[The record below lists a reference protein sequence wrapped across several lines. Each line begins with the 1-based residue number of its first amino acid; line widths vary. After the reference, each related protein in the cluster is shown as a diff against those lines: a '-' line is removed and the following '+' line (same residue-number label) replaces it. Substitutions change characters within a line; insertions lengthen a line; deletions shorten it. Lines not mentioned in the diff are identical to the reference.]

1 MHSIRSTDRCGG
13 WRRWIRIRRIVRRSR
28 SSSCPTPTRLPRRSE
43 AWRRIEMAVDVMMP
57 QMGESVVEGTVTKWL
72 VKAGDSV
79 QEDQPLCEISTD
91 KVDTEIPSP
100 GTGVI
105 ARLVAAEGQTL
116 PVGALLA
123 VIETAGAGGRAAKP
137 VPAPA
142 QPARTAARAQA
153 GPAPSP
159 RAAGAASAAAD
170 TAAADAAEAPAR
182 SAPAPALADRPAP
195 KAPGGPPRRYSP
207 VVLRMAEERGIDL
220 SLVPGTGIGG
230 RVSKRDI
237 EHYLEALQRGQAPT
251 APHNGDG
258 ARPSDAGA
266 MTGTDGGTPGASQT
280 PPPAVSPATGS
291 VFRPPVYQPREGDSV
306 EPFTRRRK
314 LIAEHMV
321 YSKTHAPHVGTVAE
335 VDLTKTMAM
344 RESHK
349 DAFLKRE
356 GFSLTLLPFAAIATI
371 RALKEFPRMNASVA
385 GDSVVVRRDINLG
398 IAMDAEEGLVVPV
411 LKGADTLSVVGLAR
425 QIERLHRKVIEKSLT
440 ADDLSGGSFTLSNP
454 GREGNLYG
462 FAIIN
467 QPQVGIDRMGEV
479 KKRPVII
486 EVDGS
491 DAIALRTMMYL
502 ALSYDHRVID
512 GVLGNRFLYRTA
524 RIL

>member
-1 MHSIRSTDRCGG
+1 
-13 WRRWIRIRRIVRRSR
+13 
-28 SSSCPTPTRLPRRSE
+28 
-43 AWRRIEMAVDVMMP
+43 MAVDVMMP

-123 VIETAGAGGRAAKP
+123 VIETAGAGAGAAKP
-137 VPAPA
+137 SPAPA
-142 QPARTAARAQA
+142 PARAATAMAGAKAPAIAAQPVRPAATAQA
-153 GPAPSP
+153 PPAPSP
-159 RAAGAASAAAD
+159 RAAGAATAAAD
-170 TAAADAAEAPAR
+170 SAAADAAEAPAR
-182 SAPAPALADRPAP
+182 TAPALAPADRPAP
-195 KAPGGPPRRYSP
+195 KAPDGPPRRYSP

-258 ARPSDAGA
+258 ARPSDGGA
-266 MTGTDGGTPGASQT
+266 MTATGAGAPGASLT
-280 PPPAVSPATGS
+280 PPPAVPPATGS

-335 VDLTKTMAM
+335 VDLTKTMAL

-467 QPQVGIDRMGEV
+467 QPQVGILRMGEV

-491 DAIALRTMMYL
+491 DAIAIRTMMYL

-524 RIL
+524 RILEYAEFEL

>member
-1 MHSIRSTDRCGG
+1 M
-13 WRRWIRIRRIVRRSR
+13 RIGSPEGSAAKSR
-28 SSSCPTPTRLPRRSE
+28 
-43 AWRRIEMAVDVMMP
+43 
-57 QMGESVVEGTVTKWL
+57 

-105 ARLVAAEGQTL
+105 AKLVAAEGQTL

-123 VIETAGAGGRAAKP
+123 VIETAGTGAGAAKP
-137 VPAPA
+137 SPAPA
-142 QPARTAARAQA
+142 PAKAATAMAGAKAPAIAVQPVRPAARVQA
-153 GPAPSP
+153 PPAPSP
-159 RAAGAASAAAD
+159 RAAGAASAAAG

-182 SAPAPALADRPAP
+182 SAPVPAPAP
-195 KAPGGPPRRYSP
+195 KAPAGPPRRYSP

-237 EHYLEALQRGQAPT
+237 EQYLEALQRGQAPA

-266 MTGTDGGTPGASQT
+266 VTATGAGAPGASLT
-280 PPPAVSPATGS
+280 PPPAVLPATGS
-291 VFRPPVYQPREGDSV
+291 VFRPPVYQPREGDGV

-335 VDLTKTMAM
+335 VDLTKTMAL

-411 LKGADTLSVVGLAR
+411 LKGA
-425 QIERLHRKVIEKSLT
+425 
-440 ADDLSGGSFTLSNP
+440 
-454 GREGNLYG
+454 
-462 FAIIN
+462 
-467 QPQVGIDRMGEV
+467 
-479 KKRPVII
+479 
-486 EVDGS
+486 
-491 DAIALRTMMYL
+491 
-502 ALSYDHRVID
+502 
-512 GVLGNRFLYRTA
+512 
-524 RIL
+524 